1 MKNINSYLLTSIIGA
16 TIAYMVSKRLQ
27 TVDKNIQ
34 TELLEDVNPKPRVD
48 PEFLNYEYNSLML

>member
-27 TVDKNIQ
+27 TVEKNIK
-34 TELLEDVNPKPRVD
+34 TELLEDVSPKPRID
-48 PEFLNYEYNSLML
+48 PEFLNYEHNSFML